1 MHIDSAIKM
10 DNTEKIDQYMMI
22 RQNNAKYTDFVKTER
37 GKRERDVKLQEKMKI
52 SSRAPPMTIEEIEN
66 DPDLGMNDFKI
77 DEPNLQLPPATDSL
91 YVEKPIDKYEPN
103 QQKLQRLRA
112 RHEPDENKIIKKKF
126 KPEPTT

>member
-77 DEPNLQLPPATDSL
+77 DEPKLQLPPATDSL